1 MMGMSDLLTKVQTD
15 LSKLQKTLEREGETI
30 LKKIK
35 EAADRAA
42 NNKNVVNGRKE
53 IERLVETQY
62 KRFEPTIDRLYTDL
76 KSTAKKDGVNLD
88 TLEKSVKTTTAKAAD
103 NLPFRVVTSQPHKT
117 VVESAPK
124 TPKKKTGAGRKKAAS
139 KKA

>member
-1 MMGMSDLLTKVQTD
+1 MGMNDLLTKVQTD
-15 LSKLQKTLEREGETI
+15 LSKLQKTLEREGETL

-53 IERLVETQY
+53 IEKLVETQY
-62 KRFEPTIDRLYTDL
+62 KKFEPTIDRFYTDL
-76 KSTAKKDGVNLD
+76 KSTAKKYGVNLD

-103 NLPFRVVTSQPHKT
+103 HLPFRVIKSQPHKT
-117 VVESAPK
+117 VVETAVK
-124 TPKKKTGAGRKKAAS
+124 TPKKAGGTGRKKAAA